1 MAKGSGVMG
10 ARGTIRL
17 ALAFAALLASLTLVV
32 WRQGQAIGELRE
44 LDRTRADRA
53 VAEAQRAELI
63 GRIQYLES
71 RARIVGVA
79 SGRLGMRVPAAGEE
93 IVILLRGEAAG
104 PVLAGGHAASGAAGP
119 GLERER

>member
-1 MAKGSGVMG
+1 MG

-32 WRQGQAIGELRE
+32 WRQGQAIGVLRE

-71 RARIVGVA
+71 RARIVDVA

-93 IVILLRGEAAG
+93 IVILLRGGAAG
-104 PVLAGGHAASGAAGP
+104 PVLAGGHAASGTAG
-119 GLERER
+119 LAMERER